1 MKYTALSILLVACT
15 VYGSYQHK
23 GMTHITPHQLCPA
36 AEHIYTKYCDGDA
49 SYSCHRLS
57 TFMHKYCKNEL
68 DALVGFN
75 PKELCPISN
84 ANGRSIGIDLQN
96 YGGVENSYTGS
107 KYTPAQYE
115 AANNLMA
122 YLGNLHNIPIDD
134 KHILAH
140 FEVTKTRKTYS
151 GLNKNDPYPPF
162 DWSKVAGVEYDH
174 QDKNGPKM
182 DALVTG

>member
-1 MKYTALSILLVACT
+1 MKYTALSILLFACT

-75 PKELCPISN
+75 PKELCPI
-84 ANGRSIGIDLQN
+84 
-96 YGGVENSYTGS
+96 V
-107 KYTPAQYE
+107 
-115 AANNLMA
+115 NLF
-122 YLGNLHNIPIDD
+122 D
-134 KHILAH
+134 KLLCSG
-140 FEVTKTRKTYS
+140 TLDYS
-151 GLNKNDPYPPF
+151 GLKFNPKDLCPLF
-162 DWSKVAGVEYDH
+162 DYLDDKFCQQQSDSFHSGDQEFTCVLACKPIQNITLKVY
-174 QDKNGPKM
+174 
-182 DALVTG
+182 